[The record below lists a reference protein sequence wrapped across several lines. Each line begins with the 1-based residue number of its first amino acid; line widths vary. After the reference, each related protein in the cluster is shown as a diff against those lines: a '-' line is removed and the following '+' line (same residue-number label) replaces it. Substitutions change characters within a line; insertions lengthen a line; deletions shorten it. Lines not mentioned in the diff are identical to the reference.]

1 MYNVDY
7 KIWKKIQDY
16 AHSAHDLFNGAEI
29 GGMAI
34 MEEKE
39 KGEWWLIDPVI
50 LKQTVSGGSTSL
62 DQEEL
67 AHYYTEV
74 AMKRK
79 NNPLRYRFLWWHS
92 HHTMGAFWSG
102 TDDKA
107 IEEMSDGDFSF
118 ALVVSWKSD
127 PNEHILRVSYWDP
140 EEAHVD
146 TEFDIYNQPEKK
158 IAKSIVKEVTEKC
171 SKPESRTV
179 MTLSSGG
186 WKGYNVNRTPL
197 GGSAIDWRQQSIFE
211 NRDKLPATYNKLT
224 KNNIH
229 GTEFT
234 SRSDVYD
241 TIKEMV
247 QKNNASL
254 LEKTISFDLYLSEIE
269 DIELLATQ
277 YDYEI
282 IKPYDVETAIKWIKS
297 KKTDDWIEFDYD
309 SASYNASYGLGGWE

>member
-7 KIWKKIQDY
+7 KVWKKIQDY

-34 MEEKE
+34 MEERE
-39 KGEWWLIDPVI
+39 KGEWWLIDPII
-50 LKQTVSGGSTSL
+50 LKQEVSGGSTSL

-67 AHYYTEV
+67 AHYYTDV

-146 TEFDIYNQPEKK
+146 TEFDIIDQPVKK

-171 SKPESRTV
+171 NKSQPRTV
-179 MTLSSGG
+179 MNLTTNG
-186 WKGYNVNRTPL
+186 WKGYKPMSNHIN
-197 GGSAIDWRQQSIFE
+197 DWRQQTIFE
-211 NRDKLPATYNKLT
+211 NRDKLPATYNKLNKT
-224 KNNIH
+224 D
-229 GTEFT
+229 EYDFE
-234 SRSDVYD
+234 SRSEVYA
-241 TIKEMV
+241 TLKSMITA
-247 QKNNASL
+247 NNQSL
-254 LEKTISFDLYLSEIE
+254 LEKTISFKTYLETHS
-269 DIELLATQ
+269 DIELLGLQ
-277 YDYEI
+277 YDYDV
-282 IKPYDVETAIKWIKS
+282 IKPIDVDIAINWIKS
-297 KKTDDWIEFDYD
+297 KTTDEWIALDVDMANWND
-309 SASYNASYGLGGWE
+309 SFNQGGWM

>member
-7 KIWKKIQDY
+7 KVWKKIQDY

-34 MEEKE
+34 MEERE

-50 LKQTVSGGSTSL
+50 LKQEVSGGSTSL

-67 AHYYTEV
+67 AHYYTDV

-79 NNPLRYRFLWWHS
+79 KNPLRYRFLWWHS

-146 TEFDIYNQPEKK
+146 TQFSIIDQPAKK

-171 SKPESRTV
+171 NKPIAKTV
-179 MTLSSGG
+179 MTLGTT
-186 WKGYNVNRTPL
+186 RHPL
-197 GGSAIDWRQQSIFE
+197 GGHTVDWRQTSIFE

-234 SRSDVYD
+234 SRSEVYN

-254 LEKTISFDLYLSEIE
+254 LEKLISFDAYLEEIE
-269 DIELLATQ
+269 DIELLAVQ

-297 KKTDDWIEFDYD
+297 KKTDDWIEFDFD
-309 SASYNASYGLGGWE
+309 NASYNTSYGWRGWE